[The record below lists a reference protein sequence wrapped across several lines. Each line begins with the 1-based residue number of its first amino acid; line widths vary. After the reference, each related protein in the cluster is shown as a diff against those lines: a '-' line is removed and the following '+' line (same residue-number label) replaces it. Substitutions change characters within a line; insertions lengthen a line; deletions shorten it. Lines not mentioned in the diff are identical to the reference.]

1 MAITIDDKPWWV
13 GALIGVAIAV
23 AILWAADAFVV
34 KKIKSDIQSTEE
46 KITELDEKIQQGRA
60 AERKLPQFREEVKR
74 LELELEKLRRI
85 LPSTRNTEEI
95 IKKIKSL
102 VDQGEFTLRRLAF
115 PPLGSGS
122 ETYAEWPI
130 AVQVDGRYHDLAML
144 FNRLGNFSRIINV
157 ENIKINALPQ
167 QETKTISANFVAKT
181 FVYVEPK
188 EEDPEADD
196 EEESGS
202 KKGKKKSSKKGKSK
216 KSSKSKPG
224 GKE

>member
-1 MAITIDDKPWWV
+1 MAITLDDKPWYV
-13 GALIGVAIAV
+13 GLLVGLGLAGAVLYATESLAVKDMKASIA
-23 AILWAADAFVV
+23 A
-34 KKIKSDIQSTEE
+34 TEQ
-46 KITELDEKIQQGRA
+46 KITELDQKIQQGRA

-95 IKKIKSL
+95 IKKLKSL

-115 PPLGSGS
+115 PPLGTGS

-130 AVQVDGRYHDLAML
+130 AVAVDGKYHDLAIL

-157 ENIKINALPQ
+157 ENIKIAALGN
-167 QETKTISANFVAKT
+167 QETKTISAEFVAKT

-188 EEDPEADD
+188 EETT
-196 EEESGS
+196 EEGAGA
-202 KKGKKKSSKKGKSK
+202 KPGAGGA
-216 KSSKSKPG
+216 KPG
-224 GKE
+224 GGGEGVE